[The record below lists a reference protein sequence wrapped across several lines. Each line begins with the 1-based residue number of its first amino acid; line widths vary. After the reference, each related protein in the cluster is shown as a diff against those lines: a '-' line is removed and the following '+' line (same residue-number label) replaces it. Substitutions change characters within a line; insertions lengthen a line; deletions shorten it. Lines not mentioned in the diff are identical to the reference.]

1 MIILFPCGP
10 LVTARLFERIRDIPS
25 LTTYDEELAR
35 KRAEKERQLQSVIDS
50 IAQIPIQQANI
61 AEQIGKTSNENVRNI
76 LLTQIET
83 LEGEH
88 RKLLAIKAE
97 MEAEN
102 AMSLRT
108 LDEELKDLELYWDEY
123 PMQKRVALINF
134 LVQKVV
140 VDMMSRHWL
149 RVQIHWLHEEWG
161 VEQLF
166 YCRESYGTRRWKA
179 QAVVF
184 GPTPSRRFN
193 HDAPSSTGKSRRKS
207 RLSSP
212 RSSVIW
218 RIIA

>member
-1 MIILFPCGP
+1 MSFKMNWSVHMDSIAQDLISTLVERQTGLSYKGYVQFGNVTKLDS
-10 LVTARLFERIRDIPS
+10 LVTARWFEHIRDIPS

-76 LLTQIET
+76 LLAQIET

-102 AMSLRT
+102 AISLRT

-134 LVQKVV
+134 LVQT
-140 VDMMSRHWL
+140 L
-149 RVQIHWLHEEWG
+149 
-161 VEQLF
+161 
-166 YCRESYGTRRWKA
+166 
-179 QAVVF
+179 
-184 GPTPSRRFN
+184 
-193 HDAPSSTGKSRRKS
+193 
-207 RLSSP
+207 
-212 RSSVIW
+212 
-218 RIIA
+218 